1 MHGFQGMLGL
11 KGSPG
16 LPGSKG
22 EAGFF
27 GVPGLKGLPGEP
39 GVKGMSPP
47 WQGCDS
53 LPGTLTLVRNTH
65 QAPKHWTLL
74 KGKQTELR
82 NQRARPDLG
91 TPAVQMG
98 SHPN

>member
-47 WQGCDS
+47 GRAVTRFQGPYPGQKHT
-53 LPGTLTLVRNTH
+53 PGTQTLDTV
-65 QAPKHWTLL
+65 
-74 KGKQTELR
+74 KGET
-82 NQRARPDLG
+82 D
-91 TPAVQMG
+91 
-98 SHPN
+98 